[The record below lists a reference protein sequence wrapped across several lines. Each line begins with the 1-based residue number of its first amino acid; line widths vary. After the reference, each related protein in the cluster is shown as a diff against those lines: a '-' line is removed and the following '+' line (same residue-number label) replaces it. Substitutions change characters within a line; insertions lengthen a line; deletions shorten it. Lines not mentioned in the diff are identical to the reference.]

1 MDTDPPTVNAPGLG
15 DTINLTRATRLV
27 FNPKDNF
34 KKIKNLR
41 AELDGQWLLLTN
53 DKNLAFIYTFDTY
66 FLPGVHQ
73 LRLTATDM
81 AGNVTEKTWW
91 VRR

>member
-1 MDTDPPTVNAPGLG
+1 MDTEPPTVNAPGVG
-15 DTINLTRATRLV
+15 DTINLVRATRLV

-34 KKIKNLR
+34 NKIKSLR
-41 AELDGQWLLLTN
+41 AELDGQWLLLSN
-53 DKNLAFIYTFDTY
+53 DKNRAFIYLFDNY

-73 LRLTATDM
+73 LKVTVEDM
-81 AGNVTEKTWW
+81 AGNVTERTWW